1 MPELPPDLVDPNQFG
16 EMTADDNL
24 KPVAGRKW
32 GPWRLYELL
41 RAGAGSLASTP
52 AMTFAHASGDQRTWS
67 RGELFETAEM
77 LAARLPVA
85 LGPGPIGIL
94 LEEQEDQV
102 LHYLA
107 VLASGRIPA
116 ILTNPNRKLNAAYYL
131 ETIASLLRKIPFDAV
146 ITDLPGLV
154 DSELTVLAPHTL
166 TGKAHRVTTTGTRP
180 SPDTA
185 FIQFSSGTTGI
196 KKGVTVSAEAV
207 ASQVSIYGQAI
218 DICADDVVVSWL
230 PLYHDMGFMT
240 ALNLPLATG
249 AHAVMVHPIQWVT
262 KPRNWLDLVMRY
274 HGTLAWHPNFAYQFM
289 AERVRTAEAF
299 DLSSIRMLANCS
311 EPTTAKAQ
319 TVFASAFAAAGLRHR
334 VFAGCYAMAE
344 TTFAVTHQ
352 LATDFDGLDDVGPSE
367 APSIPRPIP
376 TVGKALPAVEVAL
389 EHLHGRPAGDRE
401 LSELMIRAP
410 FLASGYFANER
421 ATTEAFPNGW
431 YHTGDLGYRIGDML
445 YVTGRKKD
453 LIIIAGVNVH
463 PGDVE
468 ELVSTERGVQPG
480 RVAAFSTFDDR
491 NQTERMTV
499 LVEPAGDAV
508 EIHLPS
514 VRSRL
519 IAVLGAANFEVHV
532 VEPGWLVKSTSGKMA
547 RLLCRDKWLS
557 THGKTYE

>member
-1 MPELPPDLVDPNQFG
+1 MDPNQFD

-24 KPVAGRKW
+24 PSAAEGKW
-32 GPWRLYELL
+32 GPRRLYELL
-41 RAGAGSLASTP
+41 RAGTGSLSSTP
-52 AMTFAHASGDQRTWS
+52 AMTFAHVSGDQRTWT
-67 RGELFETAEM
+67 RGELFEAAEM

-107 VLASGRIPA
+107 VLASCRIPA

-131 ETIASLLRKIPFDAV
+131 QTIASLLRKIPFDAV
-146 ITDLPGLV
+146 ITDLPGLA
-154 DSELTVLAPHTL
+154 DSQLTVLAPHTL
-166 TGKAHRVTTTGTRP
+166 RGKAHKFTATDARP

-185 FIQFSSGTTGI
+185 FMQFSSGTTGI

-207 ASQVSIYGQAI
+207 ASQMSIYGRAI

-240 ALNLPLATG
+240 ALNLPLSTG
-249 AHAVMVHPIQWVT
+249 AHTVMVNPIQWVT
-262 KPRNWLDLVMRY
+262 KPRSWLDLVVRY
-274 HGTLAWHPNFAYQFM
+274 RGTLAWHPNFAYQFM
-289 AERVRTAEAF
+289 AERVRTADAF
-299 DLSSIRMLANCS
+299 DLSSMRMLANCS
-311 EPTTAKAQ
+311 EPATAKAQ
-319 TVFASAFAAAGLRHR
+319 TAFSSAFAAAGLRPR

-352 LATDFDGLDDVGPSE
+352 LATDFDGLDYVGPRE

-376 TVGKALPAVEVAL
+376 TVGQALPAVDIAL
-389 EHLHGRPAGDRE
+389 EDLQGRPTGDRE
-401 LSELMIRAP
+401 LGELMIRAP
-410 FLASGYFANER
+410 FLASGYFANDR
-421 ATTEAFPNGW
+421 ATADAFPNGW
-431 YHTGDLGYRIGDML
+431 YRTGDLGYRIGDIL

-468 ELVSTERGVQPG
+468 ELVSAERGVQPG

-499 LVEPAGDAV
+499 LVEPSGDTAG
-508 EIHLPS
+508 IHLPS

-519 IAVLGAANFEVHV
+519 IAVLGAANFEVHI
-532 VEPGWLVKSTSGKMA
+532 VEPGWLIKSTSGKMA

-557 THGKTYE
+557 THG